1 MLRELQV
8 NVSKNVP
15 TTYTAKADMVTGM
28 GVQLELGANAQIIL
42 PASATGENIY
52 FLERER
58 EVTGLKA
65 SLTDIDDYDTDF
77 VTVKAGTYAELV
89 TPYPGEFYGTDQVK
103 SGDLTDD
110 NIGKPMAPGTDGL
123 WAVLSSGSSRFVLS
137 GVMQDGLHKLA
148 VIHVLADPKTAE

>member
-15 TTYTAKADMVTGM
+15 ATYTAKVNMVTGM
-28 GVQLELGANAQIIL
+28 GVQLKFGSDMQIIM
-42 PASATGENIY
+42 PASNTDDNIY

-77 VTVKAGTYAELV
+77 VTVKAGTRAQLI

-103 SGDLTDD
+103 TGDLIDG
-110 NIGKPMAPGTDGL
+110 NIGKAVAPGTDGK
-123 WAVLSSGSSRFVLS
+123 WTVLTSGSSRFVMTEI
-137 GVMQDGLHKLA
+137 MQDGTHKLA
-148 VIHVLADPKTAE
+148 VIHVLTDPKAAG